1 MLVHNCIF
9 HYVDKTGESESG
21 QLFLRDSVLPES
33 SVISQLIEELHDRF
47 DDATP
52 TARGFFNSEEDAY
65 PLSRW
70 LQEYVD
76 GDVDFGGFSQASTL
90 HLATL
95 IPKSDGHSRG
105 HVLFAHCSQGI
116 TEYLY
121 IAVLQLYS
129 GFAVTQELKVV
140 PSLQLDLNR
149 LRMTA
154 RINLSLWET
163 GGESAPY
170 ISFIDGQSQV
180 PFAEFI
186 GCKEAPCSSTRCGQS
201 LPTHP
206 GDRND

>member
-1 MLVHNCIF
+1 MLVHNFIF
-9 HYVDKTGESESG
+9 HYVDKTGESASG

-33 SVISQLIEELHDRF
+33 ALISQLIEQLHDRF
-47 DDATP
+47 DDATAP
-52 TARGFFNSEEDAY
+52 ARGFFNSDEDTY

-76 GDVDFGGFSQASTL
+76 GDVDFAGFSQASTL
-90 HLATL
+90 HLGTL
-95 IPKSDGHSRG
+95 IPKSDAYSGG
-105 HVLFAHCSQGI
+105 HVLFAHCSQGV
-116 TEYLY
+116 TDYLY
-121 IAVLQLYS
+121 IAVLQLHS

-154 RINLSLWET
+154 RINLSLWGT
-163 GGESAPY
+163 DGESAPY

-186 GCKEAPCSSTRCGQS
+186 GCNEAPCPSTRCGQS

-206 GDRND
+206 GDQNE

>member
-1 MLVHNCIF
+1 MLVHNCII
-9 HYVDKTGESESG
+9 HYVDKTGESASG

-33 SVISQLIEELHDRF
+33 KVISQLIDQLHDSF
-47 DDATP
+47 GDATAP
-52 TARGFFNSEEDAY
+52 AQGFFNSDEDTY

-76 GDVDFGGFSQASTL
+76 GDVDFAGFSQASTL
-90 HLATL
+90 HLGTL
-95 IPKSDGHSRG
+95 IPKSDAYSGG

-116 TEYLY
+116 TDYLY
-121 IAVLQLYS
+121 IADLQLRS
-129 GFAVTQELKVV
+129 GFAVTQELKVL
-140 PSLQLDLNR
+140 PSLHLDLDR
-149 LRMTA
+149 LGMTA

-170 ISFIDGQSQV
+170 ISFINGQSQV

-186 GCKEAPCSSTRCGQS
+186 GCKEAPCPPTRCGQS

>member
-1 MLVHNCIF
+1 MLIRNCII
-9 HYVDKTGESESG
+9 HYFDKSGEGTSG
-21 QLFLRDSVLPES
+21 QLHLRDSVLPES
-33 SVISQLIEELHDRF
+33 KVISQLIDHLHDSF
-47 DDATP
+47 DDATA
-52 TARGFFNSEEDAY
+52 TTRGFFNSDGDIY

-76 GDVDFGGFSQASTL
+76 GDIDFAGFSQASTL
-90 HLATL
+90 RLGTL
-95 IPKSDGHSRG
+95 IPKSDAFLGG

-121 IAVLQLYS
+121 IAVLRLRS
-129 GFAVTQELKVV
+129 GFAVTQELEVI

-149 LRMTA
+149 LRMTT
-154 RINLSLWET
+154 RINLSLWGS

-170 ISFIDGQSQV
+170 ISFIDGQSHV

-186 GCKEAPCSSTRCGQS
+186 GCNEAPCPSTRCGQS

-206 GDRND
+206 GDQNE